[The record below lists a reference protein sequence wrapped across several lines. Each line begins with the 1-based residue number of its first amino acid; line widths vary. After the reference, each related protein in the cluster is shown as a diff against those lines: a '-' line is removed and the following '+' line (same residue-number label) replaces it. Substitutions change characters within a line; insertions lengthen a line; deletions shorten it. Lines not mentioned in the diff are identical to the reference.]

1 MRAVNL
7 RIEGEYWEFLIK
19 YNKLFLW
26 NLVGEIE
33 IYNWEEILR
42 NISSTYGNLIYSLF
56 NGSMKN
62 KIFIEKDI
70 IGLTSD
76 NNNNDIYLSKNYLE
90 RYLEKN
96 VLTPN
101 EEVITSINSY
111 NDNLIINTDD
121 GLFISFLDDME
132 RFEKIT
138 DMPFYNISVG
148 TYGRVA
154 FAGGEEG
161 IFELLLPPNNYK
173 DYKGY
178 KENFRNVIKKHS
190 NKTSWVKNNIYSSS
204 YFEEFILDPQNQNKK
219 HYDENQIF
227 KHSNNEEKAKV
238 TWVNNN
244 KIYRKLNSSKL
255 EEVTVIDLGDGE
267 LSFKSRVLNFQDW
280 KGEIIAGAGTA
291 FGTIVECE
299 NAMVIIFKDTSVMN
313 IPGEVVR
320 WKSYRSNERYSNIL
334 GIIYDEELVLSAFNY

>member
-26 NLVGEIE
+26 NLIGEVE

-42 NISSTYGNLIYSLF
+42 DTSIKYGDSIYSLY

-70 IGLTSD
+70 NCFNRD
-76 NNNNDIYLSKNYLE
+76 NNDIYLSKNYLE
-90 RYLEKN
+90 RYLEKK

-101 EEVITSINSY
+101 EEVITSINSF

-121 GLFISFLDDME
+121 GLFISFLDNME

-154 FAGGEEG
+154 FAAGEEG
-161 IFELLLPPNNYK
+161 IFELLLPPNHNK

-204 YFEEFILDPQNQNKK
+204 YLEEFILNPRNLNKK
-219 HYDENQIF
+219 YYDENQIF
-227 KHSNNEEKAKV
+227 KHSVNEEKAKV

-244 KIYRKLNSSKL
+244 KIYRKLNSSTL
-255 EEVTVIDLGDGE
+255 EEVTVLDLGAGE
-267 LSFKSRVLNFQDW
+267 LSFKSRILNFQVW
-280 KGEIIAGAGTA
+280 KGEIISGAGTA

-299 NAMVIIFKDTSVMN
+299 NAMVIIFKDTSVLN

-334 GIIYDEELVLSAFNY
+334 GIIYEEELVLSAFNY

>member
-1 MRAVNL
+1 MRALNL

-26 NLVGEIE
+26 NLDGEIE

-42 NISSTYGNLIYSLF
+42 DTSSLHGNLIYSLF
-56 NGSMKN
+56 NGKLKN
-62 KIFIEKDI
+62 KLLIEKDI
-70 IGLTSD
+70 ISLNSD
-76 NNNNDIYLSKNYLE
+76 SNDIYLSKNYLE
-90 RYLEKN
+90 RYLEK
-96 VLTPN
+96 VAVSPN
-101 EEVITSINSY
+101 QEVITSINSY
-111 NDNLIINTDD
+111 NENLIINTDD

-161 IFELLLPPNNYK
+161 IFELFLPVNQIG
-173 DYKGY
+173 YKGF
-178 KENFRNVIKKHS
+178 KENFRQVIKKHS
-190 NKTSWVKNNIYSSS
+190 NKTSWVKNNIFSSS
-204 YFEEFILDPQNQNKK
+204 YIEEFILNPQNLNNKFYNEK
-219 HYDENQIF
+219 QIF
-227 KHSNNEEKAKV
+227 KHFNEDKDKV
-238 TWVNNN
+238 TWVNDN
-244 KIYRKLNSSKL
+244 KIYRKLNSSTL
-255 EEVTVIDLGDGE
+255 EEVTVLNLYDGE
-267 LSFKSRVLNFQDW
+267 LSFKSRILNFQAW
-280 KGEIIAGAGTA
+280 KGDIIAGAATA